1 MNPTKKS
8 NFDEAIIYTQI
19 LNARLLLVVDT
30 LTTLRVLDINSLEV
44 ENELKFDN
52 IHTSYSSKVISF
64 TSNARYFALIS
75 QDTKES
81 RLYETKSKKIIA
93 TVNRHLGGA
102 SCVGID
108 PKDRYMFSC
117 GDDGI
122 TFGVDIKSG
131 QLAFTLPRHKDSLI
145 DIAFSDNGKWV
156 ATAGYDKNI
165 FLSDLGMM
173 TLTAKLKA
181 HSSPVI
187 KLQFL
192 SNNRLFSID
201 KNGGAVIW
209 NLNNFKV
216 ITRLKN
222 IHDDVTAVVVGDVD
236 MFLFLGTKLGYILVY
251 DLITY
256 EQISRNYIKLDSAI
270 TALNFN
276 ETDKE
281 LIIATEHKEL
291 LFYDIFSGEDQFDE
305 LLKQKKYKLMQNH
318 IEKNPLLNYTKVS
331 KIFAVLWEKT
341 VQKAKEFLENS
352 EKDKAV
358 EIFKNFMEI
367 PSKKQFAQKLLQE
380 YAEYDKFLNFIKN
393 RKIALAYAI
402 TNIHP
407 VYKETKIYRSMEL
420 EWEKSFELAKKYFL
434 DPKLSHKVQE
444 ILAPYRGISDKT
456 KFIQEL
462 TLNGQVYKRFRDA
475 VGQKDFKLSFE
486 LVKQNPFLKEYS
498 EYKALM
504 KYSDTLYMK
513 AQVLL
518 GNGETHA
525 AIKIFRILL
534 DFEDFKDEARENIV
548 RIENKQKFFNAVKE
562 DDMVLAYNLLDEF
575 PDLKESKDGKRLQMI
590 WENDL
595 LTANESAL
603 CTDIIG
609 IKIVLDKYMKIKSKN
624 VAIANVL
631 SRYYITQLENAL
643 KENIDQK
650 IIENGIKNYILYY
663 GVTEQIE
670 FFFDDFK
677 VRYPDSKLNIKSQT
691 EGSLNSWRPSM
702 IVKSIL
708 D

>member
-1 MNPTKKS
+1 
-8 NFDEAIIYTQI
+8 
-19 LNARLLLVVDT
+19 
-30 LTTLRVLDINSLEV
+30 
-44 ENELKFDN
+44 
-52 IHTSYSSKVISF
+52 
-64 TSNARYFALIS
+64 
-75 QDTKES
+75 
-81 RLYETKSKKIIA
+81 
-93 TVNRHLGGA
+93 
-102 SCVGID
+102 
-108 PKDRYMFSC
+108 
-117 GDDGI
+117 
-122 TFGVDIKSG
+122 
-131 QLAFTLPRHKDSLI
+131 
-145 DIAFSDNGKWV
+145 
-156 ATAGYDKNI
+156 
-165 FLSDLGMM
+165 
-173 TLTAKLKA
+173 
-181 HSSPVI
+181 
-187 KLQFL
+187 
-192 SNNRLFSID
+192 
-201 KNGGAVIW
+201 
-209 NLNNFKV
+209 
-216 ITRLKN
+216 LKN

-256 EQISRNYIKLDSAI
+256 EQISRNYIKLDSTV

-281 LIIATEHKEL
+281 LIVATDRGEL
-291 LFYDIFSGEDQFDE
+291 FFYDIFNGEDQFDE

-318 IEKNPLLNYTKVS
+318 IEKNPLLNYTKAS
-331 KIFAVLWEKT
+331 KIFIVLWEKT

-380 YAEYDKFLNFIKN
+380 YVEYDKFLHFVKN

-407 VYKETKIYRSMEL
+407 VYKETKIYKSMEL
-420 EWEKSFELAKKYFL
+420 EWEKSFELAKKYFF
-434 DPKLSHKVQE
+434 DPKFSYKVQE

-456 KFIQEL
+456 KLIQEL

-486 LVKQNPFLKEYS
+486 LVKQNLFLKEYS

-525 AIKIFRILL
+525 AIKIFRTLL
-534 DFEDFKDEARENIV
+534 DFEDFKDEAKESIA
-548 RIENKQKFFNAVKE
+548 RIENRQKFFNAVKE
-562 DDMVLAYNLLDEF
+562 EDVVLAYNLLDEY
-575 PDLKESKDGKRLQMI
+575 PDLKDTEDGKKLQML
-590 WENDL
+590 WEDDL
-595 LTANESAL
+595 LKANESAL
-603 CTDIIG
+603 CADIIG

-624 VAIANVL
+624 AAIANVL
-631 SRYYITQLENAL
+631 SRYYIAQLENAL

-650 IIENGIKNYILYY
+650 IIENGIKNYVLYY
-663 GVTEQIE
+663 GTTEQIE

-691 EGSLNSWRPSM
+691 EGSLSNWRPSM